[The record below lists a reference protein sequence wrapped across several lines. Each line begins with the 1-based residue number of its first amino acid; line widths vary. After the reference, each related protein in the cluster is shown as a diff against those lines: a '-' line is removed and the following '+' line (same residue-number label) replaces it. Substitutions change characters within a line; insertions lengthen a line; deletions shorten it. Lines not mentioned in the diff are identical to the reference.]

1 MQNGE
6 YVIIDNKT
14 HKIIDRKPKNWK
26 QKASFEI
33 IKDRLKSENSIT
45 NKMLTLL

>member
-1 MQNGE
+1 MQDGE

-14 HKIIDRKPKNWK
+14 GEEIDRKPKDWK
-26 QKASFEI
+26 QRASFEI
-33 IKDRLKSENSIT
+33 IKDRLKNENSVT